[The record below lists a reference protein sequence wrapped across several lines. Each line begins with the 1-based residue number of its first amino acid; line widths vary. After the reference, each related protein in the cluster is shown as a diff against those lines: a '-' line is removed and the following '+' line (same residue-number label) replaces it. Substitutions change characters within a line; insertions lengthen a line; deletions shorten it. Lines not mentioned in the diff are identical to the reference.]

1 MVKNDVT
8 SRPDLLGKS
17 DISDTSEDNS
27 TADSRLREALQL
39 IRVIVKFHPRLFA
52 IAVSGAAVFAVC
64 TVGSSIG
71 VRWMVDRVILIRFN
85 EGELDTSAIIIGAC
99 LVIGIGLVRAA
110 GVVIRRSFAGRT
122 EWRTAESI
130 TNQVLDHVVA
140 QPITWHRKRMTGDI
154 VARCGVD
161 SDASVSILAPLP
173 FASSV
178 LVMMLVSSIW
188 MLSVDVPL
196 GVLAIVVFPILLILN
211 ISYQKRIDRFYA
223 LAQDELGELSQAVHE
238 SFDGVMVVKSFGA
251 ENRETERL
259 AVITS
264 RLRNARIDAVSVR
277 SSFEAAIDAI
287 PSLINIT
294 LIVLGAIRVKTGAM
308 TVGDLTS
315 FIYLFT
321 LLVFPLRIIGYLFSE
336 IPHSVAG
343 WRRVREVLDEP
354 VGQDP
359 NELIRQPKFGV
370 ALSCENL
377 NFSHTSEN
385 SVLKDLSLEILTGR
399 TVAIVGAT
407 GCGKTTL
414 LHLLSGLI
422 ESDSGTISVQPGGV
436 GLVFQEAFLFAESLR
451 FNITLDSSITD
462 AQVNKSLRIAECTDF
477 VNDLTNG
484 LDTIM
489 GERGVSLSGGQR
501 QRIALARAI
510 AHNRG
515 VLLLDDTTSALDPAT
530 EARVVNNL
538 REMSL
543 TATNTTNKT
552 TVVIVASRPSTIA
565 LADEV
570 LYLRNGQIADHAPHG
585 VLYTRNSEYREL
597 INAFEHDRH
606 E

>member
-1 MVKNDVT
+1 MKNDVANVIDV
-8 SRPDLLGKS
+8 SN
-17 DISDTSEDNS
+17 ISDLNENNS
-27 TADSRLREALQL
+27 GSDSRLKEAFQL
-39 IRVIVKFHPRLFA
+39 IRVIVKFHPRLFT
-52 IAVSGAAVFAVC
+52 IAVSGAAVFAIC

-71 VRWMVDRVILIRFN
+71 VRWMVDRVILIRFQ
-85 EGELDTSAIIIGAC
+85 EGRLDAAAIIIGAC
-99 LVIGIGLVRAA
+99 LVIGVGLVRAA
-110 GVVIRRSFAGRT
+110 GVVVRRSYAGRT

-130 TNQVLDHVVA
+130 TNRVLDHVVA
-140 QPITWHRKRMTGDI
+140 QPIAWHRKRMTGDI

-178 LVMMLVSSIW
+178 LVMMLVSSVW
-188 MLSVDVPL
+188 MLSVDIPL
-196 GVLAIVVFPILLILN
+196 GVLAIVVFPILLMLN

-223 LAQDELGELSQAVHE
+223 LAQDELGALSQAVHE

-251 ENRETERL
+251 EKRETERL

-264 RLRNARIDAVSVR
+264 RLRNARIEAVSVR
-277 SSFEAAIDAI
+277 SMFEAAIDAI

-294 LIVLGAIRVKTGAM
+294 LIVLGAIRVKSGAM
-308 TVGDLTS
+308 SVGDLTS

-354 VGQDP
+354 IGQDP
-359 NELIRQPKFGV
+359 NDVIRIAKTGV
-370 ALSCENL
+370 ALSCANI
-377 NFSHTSEN
+377 NYSHTSDN
-385 SVLKDLSLEILTGR
+385 SVLRDLSLEILSGR

-422 ESDSGTISVQPGGV
+422 ECDSGSISVQPGGV

-451 FNITLDSSITD
+451 FNITLDSQITD
-462 AQVNKSLRIAECTDF
+462 AQVNNSLRIAECTEF
-477 VNDLTNG
+477 INDLTNG

-510 AHNRG
+510 AHNRA

-538 REMSL
+538 REMAMTL
-543 TATNTTNKT
+543 TNTTNTT

-570 LYLRNGQIADHAPHG
+570 LYMRNGQIVDHARHD
-585 VLYTRNSEYREL
+585 VLYTRNSDYREL

>member
-1 MVKNDVT
+1 MVKNNVTDLSDV
-8 SRPDLLGKS
+8 SDLS
-17 DISDTSEDNS
+17 DIPENNS
-27 TADSRLREALQL
+27 TTDSRLKEALQL
-39 IRVIVKFHPRLFA
+39 IRVIVKFHPKLFA
-52 IAVSGAAVFAVC
+52 IAVTGAAVFAIC

-85 EGELDTSAIIIGAC
+85 DGEIDTSAIVIGAC
-99 LVIGIGLVRAA
+99 LVIGIGLIRAA
-110 GVVIRRSFAGRT
+110 GVVVRRSFAGRT

-161 SDASVSILAPLP
+161 SDASVAILAPLP

-178 LVMMLVSSIW
+178 LVMMLVSSVW
-188 MLSVDVPL
+188 MLSVDIPL
-196 GVLAIVVFPILLILN
+196 GVLAIVVFPILLMLN
-211 ISYQKRIDRFYA
+211 IGYQKRIDRFYA
-223 LAQDELGELSQAVHE
+223 LAQDELGSLSQAVHE

-277 SSFEAAIDAI
+277 STFEAAIDAI

-308 TVGDLTS
+308 SVGDLTS

-354 VGQDP
+354 IGQDP
-359 NELIRQPKFGV
+359 NDVIQIPKSGV
-370 ALSCENL
+370 ALSCN
-377 NFSHTSEN
+377 NISFSHTPAN
-385 SVLKDLSLEILTGR
+385 SVLKDLSLEILSGR

-422 ESDSGTISVQPGGV
+422 KSDSGIISVQPGGV

-462 AQVNKSLRIAECTDF
+462 AQVEKSLRIAECTDF
-477 VNDLTNG
+477 ISDLTNG

-510 AHNRG
+510 AHNRA

-538 REMSL
+538 REMSM
-543 TATNTTNKT
+543 TDINTTT
-552 TVVIVASRPSTIA
+552 LVIVASRPSTIA

-570 LYLRNGQIADHAPHG
+570 LYMRNGQIVDHARHE
-585 VLYTRNSEYREL
+585 VLYTRNSDYREL

>member
-1 MVKNDVT
+1 MKNDVANVIDV
-8 SRPDLLGKS
+8 SN
-17 DISDTSEDNS
+17 ISDLNENNS
-27 TADSRLREALQL
+27 GSDSRLKEAFQL
-39 IRVIVKFHPRLFA
+39 IRVIVKFHPRLFT
-52 IAVSGAAVFAVC
+52 IAVSGAAVFAIC

-71 VRWMVDRVILIRFN
+71 VRWMVDRVILIRFQ
-85 EGELDTSAIIIGAC
+85 EERLDAAAIIIGAC
-99 LVIGIGLVRAA
+99 LVIGVGLVRAA
-110 GVVIRRSFAGRT
+110 GVVVRRSYAGRT

-130 TNQVLDHVVA
+130 TNRVLDHVVA
-140 QPITWHRKRMTGDI
+140 QPIAWHRKRMTGDI

-178 LVMMLVSSIW
+178 LVMMLVSSVW
-188 MLSVDVPL
+188 MLSVDIPL
-196 GVLAIVVFPILLILN
+196 GVLAIVVFPILLMLN

-223 LAQDELGELSQAVHE
+223 LAQDELGALSQAVHE

-251 ENRETERL
+251 EKRETERL

-264 RLRNARIDAVSVR
+264 RLRNARIEAVSVR
-277 SSFEAAIDAI
+277 SMFEAAIDAI

-294 LIVLGAIRVKTGAM
+294 LIVLGAIRVKSGAM
-308 TVGDLTS
+308 SVGDLTS

-354 VGQDP
+354 IGQDP
-359 NELIRQPKFGV
+359 NDVIRIAKTGV
-370 ALSCENL
+370 ALSCANI
-377 NFSHTSEN
+377 NYSHTSDN
-385 SVLKDLSLEILTGR
+385 SVLRDLSLEILSGR

-422 ESDSGTISVQPGGV
+422 ECDSGSISVQPGGV

-451 FNITLDSSITD
+451 FNITLDSPITD
-462 AQVNKSLRIAECTDF
+462 AQVNNSLRIAECTEF

-510 AHNRG
+510 AHNRA

-538 REMSL
+538 REMAMTL
-543 TATNTTNKT
+543 TNTTNTT

-570 LYLRNGQIADHAPHG
+570 LYMRNGQIVDHARHEI
-585 VLYTRNSEYREL
+585 LYSRNTDYREL

>member
-1 MVKNDVT
+1 MVENDVADV
-8 SRPDLLGKS
+8 SGAP
-17 DISDTSEDNS
+17 DISNLTESS
-27 TADSRLREALQL
+27 SGTDSRLREAFQL
-39 IRVIVKFHPRLFA
+39 VRVIVKFHPRLFT
-52 IAVSGAAVFAVC
+52 IAVSGAAVFAIC

-71 VRWMVDRVILIRFN
+71 VRWMVDRVILIRFQ
-85 EGELDTSAIIIGAC
+85 EGRLDTTAILIGAC
-99 LVIGIGLVRAA
+99 LVIGIGLIRAA
-110 GVVIRRSFAGRT
+110 GVIVRRSYAGRT

-130 TNQVLDHVVA
+130 TNRVLDHVVA
-140 QPITWHRKRMTGDI
+140 QPISWHRKRMTGDI

-161 SDASVSILAPLP
+161 SDASVTILAPLP

-178 LVMMLVSSIW
+178 LVMMLVSSVW
-188 MLSVDVPL
+188 MLSVDIPL
-196 GVLAIVVFPILLILN
+196 GVLAIVVFPILLMLN
-211 ISYQKRIDRFYA
+211 ISYQKKIDRFYA
-223 LAQDELGELSQAVHE
+223 LAQDELGALSQAVHE

-251 ENRETERL
+251 ENRETDRL

-264 RLRNARIDAVSVR
+264 RLRNARVEAVSVR
-277 SSFEAAIDAI
+277 STFEAAIDAI

-294 LIVLGAIRVKTGAM
+294 LIVLGAIRVKSGAM
-308 TVGDLTS
+308 SVGDLTS

-354 VGQDP
+354 IGQDP
-359 NELIRQPKFGV
+359 HDVIRIAKTGV
-370 ALSCENL
+370 ALSCENI
-377 NFSHTSEN
+377 NYSHTSDN
-385 SVLKDLSLEILTGR
+385 PVLRDLSLEILSGR

-422 ESDSGTISVQPGGV
+422 ECDSGSISVQPGGV

-462 AQVNKSLRIAECTDF
+462 TQIDNSLRIAECTEF
-477 VNDLTNG
+477 INDLSNG

-510 AHNRG
+510 AHNRA

-538 REMSL
+538 REMAT
-543 TATNTTNKT
+543 TARNTT

-570 LYLRNGQIADHAPHG
+570 LYMRNGQIVDHARHD
-585 VLYTRNSEYREL
+585 VLYSRNNDYREL